1 VQLLGLPLSLRDIAE
16 AGGLQPPI
24 SLRDMLRSMTLRHF
38 GAVVTTPDPEA
49 LSGNVDL
56 TIWADGRFELK
67 VHMHDSGLSDYSF
80 RLGIILRSQSGKSA
94 LAFYSQGVAHGTLG
108 AGSPDSDERR
118 TGQLATIRDDF
129 DDFAAGSFTVVREY
143 QNDLLGWIESTFL
156 EIATWVIGYVT
167 LGVPAAA
174 MIFGATLAGEH
185 LDLHLPGELG
195 LAGII
200 LADGAYY
207 LCGAAV
213 FIPVFIA
220 GALVS
225 AALFNR
231 RRLSGDEIAE
241 ARTVFAD
248 TVPYDKVWVTNL
260 ETFEGRWFT
269 NMGID
274 GSVVIGASSEYED
287 MVADPGRRQIF
298 IHEMTH
304 VWQITRSPTL
314 AVQCKSAVLR
324 TREAVEGKDAV
335 YGVDPKNLQPW
346 DSYNWE
352 QQGDLIRLAYRDRKA
367 GKPLENRPFERYI
380 VENILTG

>member
-1 VQLLGLPLSLRDIAE
+1 
-16 AGGLQPPI
+16 
-24 SLRDMLRSMTLRHF
+24 MLRSMTLRHF

-67 VHMHDSGLSDYSF
+67 VHMHDSGLPDYSF